1 MMRFALILFIDE
13 EFFEHGDAVAARHD
27 SYRSR
32 KFSVICRYPEIAA
45 RAYICLC
52 NIQKIGLIVDRDR
65 RACAV
70 ILKNGERGLSH
81 RSYIFLQICLSI
93 SFHSLQKSTRDN
105 SRAPLFILR
114 FSACPLAQVLIHT
127 REHELRIIL
136 VHAGIEITVA
146 GREPK
151 EEVAVISAVRC

>member
-13 EFFEHGDAVAARHD
+13 KFFEYGDAVAARHD

-32 KFSVICRYPEIAA
+32 KLSVICRYPEIAA
-45 RAYICLC
+45 RAYIRLC
-52 NIQKIGLIVDRDR
+52 NIQKIGLIVDRNR

-70 ILKNGERGLSH
+70 ILKNGERGLLH

-93 SFHSLQKSTRDN
+93 SFHSLRKSTRDN

-114 FSACPLAQVLIHT
+114 FSACPFAQVLINA

-136 VHAGIEITVA
+136 VHAGVEITVA
-146 GREPK
+146 GCEPK
-151 EEVAVISAVRC
+151 EEVAVIRAVRC